1 LRCRKISG
9 GLYMTT
15 RRSVLSSLGALLSV
29 PSAVGISKISASAPV
44 SVSAPLHWKLS
55 KYLSGGLAPFGDINI
70 LETAVIA
77 SGEQYREVLGPD
89 DCPSFSR
96 PLASYIS
103 ELAWILED
111 HDRQL
116 LLRFVGNLVGSADD
130 LPIEQQRAKHISLST
145 MRRVFAPA
153 LAALPLIDEAWN
165 SFHIERAE
173 EARTVVGR
181 EKAKKIVDACIKR
194 ASPFLRPAPAGGYAP
209 ELEAQAWFVN
219 ALGRT
224 MSGALSHT
232 PGTWAVAHSG
242 KGATWYRHLLQIGPK
257 FSADVAGRASS
268 VLKGE
273 VLGTALNIL
282 DEAFAIGKC
291 VALPPEVIVARLEA
305 AKKSAGFMG
314 KRQGPADALG

>member
-1 LRCRKISG
+1 
-9 GLYMTT
+9 MTT

-116 LLRFVGNLVGSADD
+116 LLRFVGNLVGSAD
-130 LPIEQQRAKHISLST
+130 
-145 MRRVFAPA
+145 
-153 LAALPLIDEAWN
+153 AALPLIDEAWN

-314 KRQGPADALG
+314 KNRVPRTRWG